1 MSGDLCWRCAE
12 VLRLLSPGMQFPP
25 GGGHLDQEALVP
37 EVVVHINV
45 GVAAAKGTEVS
56 VIRREAACG
65 LHEAEHGDL
74 IQIFFLVAGAAR
86 DGIRSRA
93 GYVVCGSPRHHL

>member
-1 MSGDLCWRCAE
+1 
-12 VLRLLSPGMQFPP
+12 
-25 GGGHLDQEALVP
+25 
-37 EVVVHINV
+37 
-45 GVAAAKGTEVS
+45 

-74 IQIFFLVAGAAR
+74 IQIFFRVAGAAR
-86 DGIRSRA
+86 DGIRSGA